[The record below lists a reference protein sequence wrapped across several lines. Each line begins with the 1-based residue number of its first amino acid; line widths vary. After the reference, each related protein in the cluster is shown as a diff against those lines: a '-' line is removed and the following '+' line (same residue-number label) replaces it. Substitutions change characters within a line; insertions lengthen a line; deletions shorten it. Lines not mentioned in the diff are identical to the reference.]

1 MTVGEA
7 SLIWLICPCSQAV
20 LYVSLSS
27 NCRHFRGVDRMQPIE
42 PFLHMLNLRGAFL
55 AVPGCGAPDGLRV
68 SLEFEHQ
75 WRKPSNGGQATSVQ
89 NSTVFYTAR
98 A

>member
-1 MTVGEA
+1 MTVGET
-7 SLIWLICPCSQAV
+7 SFIWLICPCSQAV

-55 AVPGCGAPDGLRV
+55 AVPGCGAVRRIGCEYRW
-68 SLEFEHQ
+68 SL
-75 WRKPSNGGQATSVQ
+75 NTIA
-89 NSTVFYTAR
+89 
-98 A
+98 